1 MAWLSVLGLY
11 NFNEDLFKNMIIP
24 ENVDRDVLID
34 TIIYD
39 NAELGL
45 IYADYEVMTDLIGVW
60 SRSEL
65 DIWDRLNKAF
75 NEEYNPIWNV
85 DENTTE
91 TKTIDRQGTDTK
103 DITGSNQSNTNL
115 TITDNSTTTITN
127 STDIDSTTN
136 NSVKG
141 YNSNTWADHD
151 QSVLDSS
158 QTDKGSNVLSGNQTN
173 VGVQTGTDTANEAGS
188 HEETITETF
197 NRRRGGNI
205 GVTMSQQLLEA
216 ELETRPK
223 LNIYKY
229 ISNSFKERFCLMI
242 Y

>member
-1 MAWLSVLGLY
+1 MAWLSILGLY
-11 NFNEDLFKNMIIP
+11 EYDNTIFDNL
-24 ENVDRDVLID
+24 VLPPNID
-34 TIIYD
+34 KELVINNIIYD

-45 IYADYEVMTDLIGVW
+45 MYADGDLIKTMIGVW
-60 SRSEL
+60 SNSEL
-65 DIWDRLNKAF
+65 DIWHRLNIAF

-91 TKTIDRQGTDTK
+91 ERTINRKDKTNVNDT
-103 DITGSNQSNTNL
+103 G
-115 TITDNSTTTITN
+115 TTINEVT
-127 STDIDSTTN
+127 
-136 NSVKG
+136 G
-141 YNSNTWADHD
+141 YNS
-151 QSVLDSS
+151 SS
-158 QTDKGSNVLSGNQTN
+158 LEIDNKGTTTN
-173 VGVQTGTDTANEAGS
+173 VGNAEANSDTQEV
-188 HEETITETF
+188 F
-197 NRRRGGNI
+197 KRRRGGNI